1 MNKNIIAVILIVIG
15 GGIYFTLTSPM
26 IDDARA
32 VKAKNDQ
39 LATDLNNAEEVIRTR
54 NEITRQYLGIPEE
67 DRTKLDKMIPSAV
80 DNIRLVIDLD
90 NLAQQKHV
98 SISDVKAVVPSNA
111 GQSVSSSK
119 PSQSAPPAPLL
130 PGSFSGAVSQPVLDK
145 VEISFKAVATYEQ
158 FQEFLQAI
166 EKSLRI
172 MDLSRL
178 SLKASDSGN
187 YEFTVQFQ
195 TYWLRQ

>member
-26 IDDARA
+26 MDDARA

-39 LATDLNNAEEVIRTR
+39 LATDLNNAEEIIRTR

-119 PSQSAPPAPLL
+119 PTQSAPPMPLS

-145 VEISFKAVATYEQ
+145 VEVSFKAVATYEQ

-166 EKSLRI
+166 ERSLRI

-178 SLKASDSGN
+178 SLKAVDSGN